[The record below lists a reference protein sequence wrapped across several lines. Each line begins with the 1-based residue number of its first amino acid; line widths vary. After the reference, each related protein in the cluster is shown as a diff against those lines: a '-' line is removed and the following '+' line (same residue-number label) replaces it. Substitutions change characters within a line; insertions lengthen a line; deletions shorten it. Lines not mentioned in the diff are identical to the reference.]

1 MTLFGRLLANGIS
14 LGSRSQGRSVTQN
27 GCLAMYRSSS
37 DAARL
42 LASRGLRRSFLT
54 LILAA
59 GMLLWLPPAAYAE
72 PCGDSA
78 IASIYG
84 TGNVAT
90 ISGQASGTCNR
101 QDATPVSGQ
110 IEPYFTHIIAC
121 STDRQAAAGGICST
135 TPCST
140 SGQFF
145 AFRTIHYPGGSSAPT
160 GFQCVT
166 LNQATPTP
174 GVTAAEVFAAI
185 RRVKLPGG
193 EIGAVPEV
201 RGLANLDSFFFVRG
215 ATQPPVDLQV
225 GGSVVHAEFRVVEYR
240 WAFGDGQGLVT
251 TGPGTAG
258 LDSEVRTAFRRRG
271 FYRVGVTVMW
281 TAEAF
286 LDGRRVGQVD
296 DLASRARTTY
306 PVAEVRTILT
316 G

>member
-1 MTLFGRLLANGIS
+1 LK
-14 LGSRSQGRSVTQN
+14 
-27 GCLAMYRSSS
+27 
-37 DAARL
+37 
-42 LASRGLRRSFLT
+42 
-54 LILAA
+54 
-59 GMLLWLPPAAYAE
+59 PAAKYIIFLVAL
-72 PCGDSA
+72 PL
-78 IASIYG
+78 
-84 TGNVAT
+84 AT
-90 ISGQASGTCNR
+90 ISIHLGSGAAAANGCNEYPSFGNIAGSQDTAILSGRGALRCDSGVTEISSQNPQPYYTHQIVCSANRAQAQGGVCS
-101 QDATPVSGQ
+101 ATP
-110 IEPYFTHIIAC
+110 C
-121 STDRQAAAGGICST
+121 R
-135 TPCST
+135 T
-140 SGQFF
+140 SFF
-145 AFRTIHYPGGSSAPT
+145 ALRTIHYPDGTSAPA

-174 GVTAAEVFAAI
+174 GLTAAEVFAAI

-201 RGLANLDSFFFVRG
+201 RGLANLESFFFVRG

-225 GGSVVHAEFRVVEYR
+225 GGSVVHAVFRAVEYR

-251 TGPGTAG
+251 TRPGTPG

-296 DLASRARTTY
+296 DLVSRARTTY

>member
-1 MTLFGRLLANGIS
+1 MNLATRCTVLVVSSMLALALGLLRSAEGASAGGCNEHPSFGNIA
-14 LGSRSQGRSVTQN
+14 GSKDTAILSGSGARSCNSDVAVTPIQLPQPYYTHQIVCSTNRAQGS
-27 GCLAMYRSSS
+27 
-37 DAARL
+37 
-42 LASRGLRRSFLT
+42 
-54 LILAA
+54 A
-59 GMLLWLPPAAYAE
+59 GV
-72 PCGDSA
+72 CS
-78 IASIYG
+78 
-84 TGNVAT
+84 
-90 ISGQASGTCNR
+90 
-101 QDATPVSGQ
+101 ATPCRN
-110 IEPYFTHIIAC
+110 A
-121 STDRQAAAGGICST
+121 
-135 TPCST
+135 
-140 SGQFF
+140 FF
-145 AFRTIHYPGGSSAPT
+145 ALRTIHYPDGTSAPA

-166 LNQATPTP
+166 LNQATPSP

-251 TGPGTAG
+251 AGPGTEG

-296 DLASRARTTY
+296 DLVSRARTTY

>member
-1 MTLFGRLLANGIS
+1 MKRRRVLLLVGIMIMVCTHLIADSSQRASAQACEGQGVEGDLTGSADTAIILGRVAAACTSGTS
-14 LGSRSQGRSVTQN
+14 LSPRQPVPYYTFEIRCSPDRV
-27 GCLAMYRSSS
+27 
-37 DAARL
+37 
-42 LASRGLRRSFLT
+42 
-54 LILAA
+54 
-59 GMLLWLPPAAYAE
+59 
-72 PCGDSA
+72 
-78 IASIYG
+78 
-84 TGNVAT
+84 
-90 ISGQASGTCNR
+90 ASG
-101 QDATPVSGQ
+101 S
-110 IEPYFTHIIAC
+110 
-121 STDRQAAAGGICST
+121 GICSA
-135 TPCST
+135 TPCRNS
-140 SGQFF
+140 FF
-145 AFRTIHYPGGSSAPT
+145 ALRTIHYPDGTSAPA

-174 GVTAAEVFAAI
+174 GLTAAEVFAAI

-271 FYRVGVTVMW
+271 FYRVGVTVVW

-296 DLASRARTTY
+296 DLVSRARTTY